1 MQSLQ
6 YGTGTQYINIWPEAT
21 SSYFSNPSGSFKLN
35 YTQDY
40 DQSSGSVSLTLLNT
54 PSRVDP
60 RLEFSLDKSTLPTYT
75 GNYTITITEGLVE
88 RKIWGSTSTQYSLA
102 SWKWSDT
109 GPQTGIN
116 TLDTDRAWVSGSDV
130 PSFKQYVSP
139 DEIGAYSTYNG

>member
-6 YGTGTQYINIWPEAT
+6 YGTGTEYINIWPEVT
-21 SSYFSNPSGSFKLN
+21 SSYFSNPSGSFRLN

-40 DQSSGSVSLTLLNT
+40 DQSSGSVILTLLNT
-54 PSRVDP
+54 PNRVDP

-88 RKIWGSTSTQYSLA
+88 RKKWGTTNTKFSLA

-116 TLDTDRAWVSGSDV
+116 TLDTDRAWISGSDV
-130 PSFKQYVSP
+130 PSFTQYVSP
-139 DEIGAYSTYNG
+139 DETGAYSTYNG